1 MCTIL
6 GTKNPGKGVQGGT
19 ILPARPLTMRKSL
32 LMTLLPGCRA
42 LFRGVSANLRVA
54 PVAPALPEVA
64 AGTEHGEAAPDDMK
78 GGIGG
83 GDKKGNPPKK
93 QKRKKTPL
101 KTTPK

>member
-6 GTKNPGKGVQGGT
+6 GTKNPGKGVRGGT

-42 LFRGVSANLRVA
+42 LFRGVSSNLRVA

-83 GDKKGNPPKK
+83 GGEKEKPP
-93 QKRKKTPL
+93 QKNQTDNA
-101 KTTPK
+101 

>member
-83 GDKKGNPPKK
+83 GGEKGSPQKKKENEHEK
-93 QKRKKTPL
+93 
-101 KTTPK
+101 